1 MNARGT
7 KRAALNAV
15 EVPFYLNEM
24 AKLFA
29 DRLQILETKLE
40 NIHDNISLAST
51 MQQSETRIAQ
61 TESRL
66 TDCENKLNEMT
77 TRLAQTESKLNE
89 TNARITQTESKI
101 TQIINEI
108 TPIITSHANALN
120 ALLGH
125 NTK

>member
-1 MNARGT
+1 
-7 KRAALNAV
+7 
-15 EVPFYLNEM
+15 M

-40 NIHDNISLAST
+40 NIHDNIS
-51 MQQSETRIAQ
+51 

-66 TDCENKLNEMT
+66 SECEHKLNEMT
-77 TRLAQTESKLNE
+77 TRLGQTESKLNE

>member
-1 MNARGT
+1 
-7 KRAALNAV
+7 
-15 EVPFYLNEM
+15 M

-61 TESRL
+61 TESRISE
-66 TDCENKLNEMT
+66 CENKLNEMT

-89 TNARITQTESKI
+89 TNAKI

>member
-1 MNARGT
+1 
-7 KRAALNAV
+7 
-15 EVPFYLNEM
+15 M

-29 DRLQILETKLE
+29 DRLQILETKLNE
-40 NIHDNISLAST
+40 IHST
-51 MQQSETRIAQ
+51 ESIDERLTQ

-66 TDCENKLNEMT
+66 KQVEQKMEALD
-77 TRLAQTESKLNE
+77 
-89 TNARITQTESKI
+89 SKI

>member
-1 MNARGT
+1 
-7 KRAALNAV
+7 
-15 EVPFYLNEM
+15 M

-40 NIHDNISLAST
+40 NIHDNISL
-51 MQQSETRIAQ
+51 ETRL
-61 TESRL
+61 TE
-66 TDCENKLNEMT
+66 CEKKLNE
-77 TRLAQTESKLNE
+77 LDA
-89 TNARITQTESKI
+89 KI